1 MSMHITSENFGDQVQ
16 KAEKP
21 VLVDFFATWCGPCK
35 MMAPVLE
42 ELEKSRGDILVGKVD
57 VDEQGAL
64 ARQFAISAVP
74 TLVLFKGG
82 REVKR
87 SSGFLPKEVLERFI
101 DEG

>member
-1 MSMHITSENFGDQVQ
+1 MELKITDGNFEEEV
-16 KAEKP
+16 KKSSIP
-21 VLVDFFATWCGPCK
+21 VLVDFYADWCGPCK

-64 ARQFAISAVP
+64 ARQYSISAVP
-74 TLVLFKGG
+74 TLVLFKDG

-87 SSGFLPKEVLERFI
+87 NSGFLPKEALERFI
-101 DEG
+101 DEV

>member
-1 MSMHITSENFGDQVQ
+1 MSMHITSENFVDQVQ
-16 KAEKP
+16 RAKSP

-57 VDEQGAL
+57 VDEQGTL
-64 ARQFAISAVP
+64 ARQYSISAVP
-74 TLVLFKGG
+74 TLVLFKDG

-87 SSGFLPKEVLERFI
+87 NSGFLPKEALERFI
-101 DEG
+101 DEV

>member
-1 MSMHITSENFGDQVQ
+1 MEYKFTSQNFESEVL
-16 KAEKP
+16 ESEVP
-21 VLVDFFATWCGPCK
+21 VLVDFYADWCGPCK

-64 ARQFAISAVP
+64 ARQYSISAVP
-74 TLVLFKGG
+74 TLVLFKDG

-87 SSGFLPKEVLERFI
+87 NSGFLPKEALERFI
-101 DEG
+101 DEV